1 MKKVFL
7 LFLCLVFI
15 FLASCGK
22 EDIRLPEKVSYYDT
36 ISVIGLA
43 VNAKET
49 LATEFAYEDV
59 ATEVLQT
66 AGGIRLDLC
75 DQYICEKSS
84 EGLLDEYGIFHC
96 SDSAKTEAL
105 YQSVLGYVSSRK
117 NDTVTLS
124 HYDDADTVKNGSVA
138 VYGNYVIYTFLSDGG
153 NAEFQNCVQ
162 SLLTQ

>member
-1 MKKVFL
+1 MKKIVIFL
-7 LFLCLVFI
+7 LCFLFV

-22 EDIRLPEKVSYYDT
+22 DDIRLPENVSYYDT

-43 VNAKET
+43 ANAKES
-49 LATEFAYEDV
+49 LSTEITYMDV
-59 ATEVLQT
+59 SGEVLET

-75 DQYICEKSS
+75 DQYICQKSDEEK
-84 EGLLDEYGIFHC
+84 LDEYGIFHV
-96 SDSAKTEAL
+96 SDADKTEVL
-105 YQSVLGYVSSRK
+105 YQSVLSYVSGRK

-124 HYDDADTVKNGSVA
+124 HYEDADTVKNGSVA
-138 VYGNYVIYTFLSDGG
+138 MYGNYVIYTFFSGNG